1 MENSRTGQVHDY
13 TKKRGVTKSA
23 AFFPLGVDCSWVDGM
38 DNSWDEKR
46 SETLWNAAEIAEK
59 RRNACLG
66 RELVLALPSEL
77 TAQERMNLAADMAQ
91 HIADRYAVAVD
102 AAIHAPSRH
111 GDDRN
116 FHVHM
121 LVSSR
126 RITPT
131 GFGEKTRELDDLKRR
146 GAEVEH
152 IRTEWARLAN
162 RALEQA
168 GQHVQIDHRS
178 LQRQGINRMPSRHL
192 GASATALERRG
203 IPTQLG
209 DKNRS
214 AARLNGLMSQLEAKL
229 AACVSLKEEADRAAQ
244 EVRQMPQKTVDDPP
258 RPVST
263 AARPEETV
271 VYIRPDLRPEAERP
285 TLQMATEAPQG
296 AVSKPSLVE
305 RTDAGPGSLHGAEDR
320 REGTAAAVRPEA
332 ARPEPQKG
340 AEAPQRAMS
349 SPSLEE
355 RAGAGLGSLHGAE
368 ERREASAAGFRPEA
382 ARPEPQR
389 AAEAPQRAV
398 SSPSPE
404 ELFKRYV
411 YAVQAERVRVT
422 CMRISK
428 DGEKRAFILDKRNG
442 ETRGFSPREA
452 LARMD
457 EMRRIQS
464 HGENIYYTPL
474 SQDRHHILIDDM
486 SAQSVNKLRA
496 DGFQPAVIL
505 SSSPGKF
512 QCILTIP
519 KLGTAFDNQVGERI
533 AGLLNRRYGDKD
545 FSGGIHPHRAPGFE
559 NRKPKHRC
567 EDGGYPEVKLI
578 AATRVECP
586 KALELSQLFN
596 SRLEEADSEARER
609 AAAKEQERAQ
619 AAQRREEQREN
630 REKDT
635 PASPKPS
642 PPAPRPRMR

>member
-285 TLQMATEAPQG
+285 TPQMATEAPQG

>member
-285 TLQMATEAPQG
+285 TPQMATEAPQG

-355 RAGAGLGSLHGAE
+355 RAGAGLGSLHGAK

>member
-355 RAGAGLGSLHGAE
+355 RAGAGLGSLHGAK

>member
-285 TLQMATEAPQG
+285 TPQMATEAPQG

-320 REGTAAAVRPEA
+320 REGTAAGFRPEA

-349 SPSLEE
+349 SPSLEERAGAGLGSLHGAKERREASAAGFRPEAARPEPQWAVEAPQGAVASLSLEE

-464 HGENIYYTPL
+464 HGENIYYT
-474 SQDRHHILIDDM
+474 H
-486 SAQSVNKLRA
+486 VRA
-496 DGFQPAVIL
+496 VRQQAACRWFPACCHPVQFA
-505 SSSPGKF
+505 G
-512 QCILTIP
+512 
-519 KLGTAFDNQVGERI
+519 QVPV
-533 AGLLNRRYGDKD
+533 
-545 FSGGIHPHRAPGFE
+545 HPHHPQAG
-559 NRKPKHRC
+559 
-567 EDGGYPEVKLI
+567 DGL
-578 AATRVECP
+578 
-586 KALELSQLFN
+586 
-596 SRLEEADSEARER
+596 
-609 AAAKEQERAQ
+609 
-619 AAQRREEQREN
+619 
-630 REKDT
+630 
-635 PASPKPS
+635 
-642 PPAPRPRMR
+642 